1 VNLDNG
7 AVPPAPTV
15 AATAR
20 RAEKGRDRARSHPG
34 RHHRIPQDPAHVGID
49 KDYPH
54 RRHMQTL
61 VRSLSLTESRLI
73 DEAVRRRS
81 RFYRGREIELAD
93 DQPWILPSSG
103 VEWEADFTRLGP
115 DYRSLLRAV
124 REAGDEAERR
134 LAELALAIFLLGCN
148 YELSP
153 VDYQRLLVFP
163 PGASELVEVQ
173 QEFHRLAQDHQD
185 RLLWAT
191 LQGNAV
197 LYLVLG

>member
-1 VNLDNG
+1 
-7 AVPPAPTV
+7 
-15 AATAR
+15 
-20 RAEKGRDRARSHPG
+20 
-34 RHHRIPQDPAHVGID
+34 
-49 KDYPH
+49 
-54 RRHMQTL
+54 M
-61 VRSLSLTESRLI
+61 

-93 DQPWILPSSG
+93 DQPWILPSRG
-103 VEWEADFTRLGP
+103 VESEAYFTRLGP

-153 VDYQRLLVFP
+153 IDYQRLLVFP

-173 QEFHRLAQDHQD
+173 QEFHRLAQDHLGYLPD
-185 RLLWAT
+185 DAG
-191 LQGNAV
+191 GNS
-197 LYLVLG
+197 GK

>member
-20 RAEKGRDRARSHPG
+20 RAEEGRDRARSHPG
-34 RHHRIPQDPAHVGID
+34 RHHRIRKDPAHVGID

-61 VRSLSLTESRLI
+61 VRSLSLTESQLM

-103 VEWEADFTRLGP
+103 VTDRLG
-115 DYRSLLRAV
+115 RSAARTLV
-124 REAGDEAERR
+124 PETC
-134 LAELALAIFLLGCN
+134 ELAGR
-148 YELSP
+148 
-153 VDYQRLLVFP
+153 VVFP
-163 PGASELVEVQ
+163 FLEALERG
-173 QEFHRLAQDHQD
+173 HR
-185 RLLWAT
+185 
-191 LQGNAV
+191 V
-197 LYLVLG
+197 LRVSTPSAP